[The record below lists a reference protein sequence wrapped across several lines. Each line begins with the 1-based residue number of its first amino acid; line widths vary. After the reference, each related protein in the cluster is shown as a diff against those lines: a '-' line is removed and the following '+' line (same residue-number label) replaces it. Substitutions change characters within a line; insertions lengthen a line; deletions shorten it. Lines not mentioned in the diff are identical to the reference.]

1 MDVYDHLSVFKVM
14 KDLGAHYRILHPI
27 VAPFLASCKQIRS
40 RFGVARSLLV
50 PLIAAR
56 RSTTNAEYSD
66 MIQWLIESA
75 QGRNAETD
83 QLVKRMLFLNM
94 AAIHTSAE
102 VTTNVLLDLC
112 ARPEYM
118 KILLKEMSEAFKEH
132 DGLKLATLT
141 SLKKTDSFIKEVH
154 RINPLGLSM
163 YPHA

>member
-1 MDVYDHLSVFKVM
+1 MDVHDHLSVFKVM

-27 VAPFLASCKQIRS
+27 VAPFLASCKQIRN

-56 RSTTNAEYSD
+56 RSTRSAEHPD
-66 MIQWLIESA
+66 MVQWLVESA
-75 QGRNAETD
+75 QGRDAETD

-102 VTTNVLLDLC
+102 VITNVLLDLC
-112 ARPEYM
+112 ARPEYIE
-118 KILLKEMSEAFKEH
+118 ILLEEMSEALKEH
-132 DGLKLATLT
+132 SGLKLATLT
-141 SLKKTDSFIKEVH
+141 SLKKTDSFIKEAH

-163 YPHA
+163 YPRA